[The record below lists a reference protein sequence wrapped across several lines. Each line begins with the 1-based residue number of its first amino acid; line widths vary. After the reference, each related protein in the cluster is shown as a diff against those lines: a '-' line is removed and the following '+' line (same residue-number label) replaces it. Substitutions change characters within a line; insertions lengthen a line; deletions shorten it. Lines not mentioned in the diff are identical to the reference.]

1 MKLSR
6 IKPDTVTTSPPLDA
20 AGVLLNKVLFDIE
33 KAKANALRDAIDKL
47 EIPFTEAVKRVTV
60 RKFTGRS
67 YQEFVLD
74 DGLDTE
80 MIIMKFNISSQPGQV
95 GKIVIESI

>member
-1 MKLSR
+1 MKLKR
-6 IKPDTVTTSPPLDA
+6 ITPDTVTSSPSLDA

-33 KAKANALRDAIDKL
+33 KAKVNALREAIDKL
-47 EIPFTEAVKRVTV
+47 EIPFDEAVDRVTV
-60 RKFTGRS
+60 RNFTGRP

-80 MIIMKFNISSQPGQV
+80 MTIMKFNISSQPGQV